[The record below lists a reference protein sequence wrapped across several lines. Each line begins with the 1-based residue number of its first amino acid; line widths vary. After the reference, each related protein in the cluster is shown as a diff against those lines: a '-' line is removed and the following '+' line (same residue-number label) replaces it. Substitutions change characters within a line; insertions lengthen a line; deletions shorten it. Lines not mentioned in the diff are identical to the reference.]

1 MFNVLYRC
9 CSVINP
15 IKSEMRSAESWRS
28 LVSRIRYLMLVAYDK
43 RLSHFEDII
52 REQRENRNHPNWNFC
67 HYFLLQVNLT
77 QVLIQISLL
86 TLIHYSRKSLHLFYK
101 C

>member
-1 MFNVLYRC
+1 MLYIYYFMSNVFCRC
-9 CSVINP
+9 CAVINP

-28 LVSRIRYLMLVAYDK
+28 LINRIRYLMLVAYDK

-67 HYFLLQVNLT
+67 HYFLLQVN
-77 QVLIQISLL
+77 
-86 TLIHYSRKSLHLFYK
+86 
-101 C
+101 